1 MPVVVIA
8 RVRVY
13 IYPRLVCGAC
23 TRFFFFL
30 LAIFLFRGEKGGRKT
45 SIVMGDSKKNP
56 GGEDFRDDT
65 DLKEILARSFER
77 AFSRMST
84 DADNEA
90 SGTSGSGT
98 PHEPLSSPTSCGK
111 MRYSLLTVKKDDDG
125 RVVVTQTDPSVK
137 SKETTKESTRK
148 KTAKKSPASPSTK
161 KKREKTLPP
170 SPPPGKPKPRIYS
183 DEDLWRQ
190 WHSVG
195 ECWKDVVFDSG
206 SVLSVVPAGWMS
218 VEEKVG
224 GTNFL
229 FSVFPIRASVE

>member
-1 MPVVVIA
+1 M
-8 RVRVY
+8 Y
-13 IYPRLVCGAC
+13 IYISSFSFAVLVPV
-23 TRFFFFL
+23 FFFL

-45 SIVMGDSKKNP
+45 SIVMGDSKKTP

-206 SVLSVVPAGWMS
+206 SVLSVAPAGWMS

-224 GTNFL
+224 GTNF
-229 FSVFPIRASVE
+229 FFPFARFARR